1 MAGLAAGHDCRGAD
15 PPQRRR
21 LANGHS
27 RQAGHAVEVLLRP
40 GISDLGAGSTI
51 RVEITSQLRGAVV
64 VGSVAAGDR
73 TVEVSIQHNGR
84 ERVRRSFSA
93 PRLTEVELLGRAIE
107 GSSPDPVAVDAL
119 AMGLALLR
127 GPSGG
132 VR

>member
-1 MAGLAAGHDCRGAD
+1 
-15 PPQRRR
+15 
-21 LANGHS
+21 
-27 RQAGHAVEVLLRP
+27 
-40 GISDLGAGSTI
+40 
-51 RVEITSQLRGAVV
+51 

-84 ERVRRSFSA
+84 ERVRRSFAA

-127 GPSGG
+127 SPSGG